1 MTPRLL
7 YTSNTAQE
15 GDDMPVPGGW
25 MVCFLIERVP
35 GVRLTEFWH
44 YGLAQRNK
52 IRQAFLTSM
61 TYVILPNKQAYL

>member
-61 TYVILPNKQAYL
+61 TYVISLNKLA